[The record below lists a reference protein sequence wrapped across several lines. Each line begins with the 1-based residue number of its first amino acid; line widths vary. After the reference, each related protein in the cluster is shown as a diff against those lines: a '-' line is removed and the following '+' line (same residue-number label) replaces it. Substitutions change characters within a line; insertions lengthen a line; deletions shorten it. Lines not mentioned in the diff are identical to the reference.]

1 MSILTFAT
9 NKKERVSVRKIYDK
23 RYFYYVYAC
32 FFIYLMTIAIKM
44 CYSAQM
50 VSIIEEFNSTK
61 AEIAKGLT
69 VYYFIY
75 AIAQII
81 LAPQVKRMNMR
92 NFLVIT
98 SLLSAISFGCV
109 FFCTSLVQIWVILA
123 LNGVLQSGVYGGF
136 MSLFGKYLPDGM
148 SEYVSNVLSLGLP
161 LGTALTYGA
170 SALFVACF
178 SWRHTFLFFAA
189 LFILSVFVFIFE
201 ERRVKIILHETV
213 KSKAPEKKERMV
225 PEKKGVGM
233 LVFYIIIISLFS
245 SVIYYGMTNWVPNL
259 LKELHGMPAQY
270 SILVTILVPFA
281 MIPGPIIAAKSS
293 EKHKNYFGVCAV
305 FGLLSFLFCLA
316 LLFLYSS
323 NIVTALLLSAV
334 ALLFLRG
341 LVNMVCTYIPLILKK
356 SYDAGKL
363 SMISNALASLG
374 AGIAP
379 FVTGLIMDSNGGANW
394 RGYYIFI
401 LAIGFMCVVSLFF
414 ATRYLKKTQKNETD
428 SGEREE

>member
-1 MSILTFAT
+1 MSVTAALKD
-9 NKKERVSVRKIYDK
+9 KKSRTSITKIYDK
-23 RYFYYVYAC
+23 RYFYYIYAC

-50 VSIIEEFNSTK
+50 VSIMEDFNASK
-61 AEIAKGLT
+61 AEISKGLT

-75 AIAQII
+75 AIAQIV
-81 LAPQVKRMNMR
+81 LAPQVKRINMR

-98 SLLSAISFGCV
+98 SLLSAVSFGCV

-170 SALFVACF
+170 SAFFVACF
-178 SWRHTFLFFAA
+178 SWRYTFMFFAA
-189 LFILSVFVFIFE
+189 LFILSVFVFLLA

-213 KSKAPEKKERMV
+213 RSKAPEAKERIV
-225 PEKKGVGM
+225 PEKKGGGM
-233 LVFYIIIISLFS
+233 LIFYITIISLFV
-245 SVIYYGMTNWVPNL
+245 SVIYYGMTNWVPSL
-259 LKELHGMPAQY
+259 LKEVHGMPAQY
-270 SILVTILVPFA
+270 SILVTILIPFS
-281 MIPGPIIAAKSS
+281 MIPGPILATYSC
-293 EKHKNYFGVCAV
+293 EKHKNYFGVGTI
-305 FGLLSFLFCLA
+305 FGIVSLVLSLGLF
-316 LLFLYSS
+316 FLYDS
-323 NIVTALLLSAV
+323 NIVSAILLSA
-334 ALLFLRG
+334 ATLLFLRG
-341 LVNMVCTYIPLILKK
+341 LLNMVCTYIPLILKK

-379 FVTGLIMDSNGGANW
+379 FVTGMIMDTNGGANW
-394 RGYYIFI
+394 SGYYIFI
-401 LAIGFMCVVSLFF
+401 LAFGFMTVISLFF
-414 ATRYLKKTQKNETD
+414 ATKYLKKTQNRD
-428 SGEREE
+428 PNSEE